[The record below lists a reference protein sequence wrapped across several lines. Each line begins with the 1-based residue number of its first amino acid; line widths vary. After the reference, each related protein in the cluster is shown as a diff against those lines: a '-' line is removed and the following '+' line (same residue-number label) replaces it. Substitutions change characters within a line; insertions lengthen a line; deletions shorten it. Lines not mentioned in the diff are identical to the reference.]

1 MSVITH
7 ILSKLPINPA
17 RVRHSRRFATVAAV
31 ASLTM
36 LGGAQM
42 ASAQTSGQQIPVDGG
57 AILQLLGFTAFQT
70 PSSIGGDPDFI
81 DYDPVTF
88 NYIANPYMAVV
99 QGVTG
104 TYPVAYAE
112 NQLFGVGGTVTL
124 THNVPGMI
132 SFGNLGGS
140 LRYANDDRRA
150 LNGFGFGDTYGSP
163 GAFGAFGTNGG
174 GVPAGYGVWPLP
186 GWLEGPSRTYDYS
199 AFVST
204 NVDGVLTNGQVV
216 GGNTTEIVGGDE
228 EWILEPTF
236 RSNAGDNFLVSEAA
250 IEDDCVLR
258 QEIRLFRNTAQM
270 RWQIRNQDAVSHT
283 VYLKF
288 AVNNRA
294 ATAIKFD
301 GTTVI
306 PGQVIQPGDAT
317 FLNPAYFF
325 TDPSQGPT
333 LRSQVYGVTPD
344 GTLSRPTPQQVDI
357 LGGRYQ
363 ADTIITEPFHARHI
377 LEGYG
382 ATRPTSVFVGDS
394 EDLFPILDGDT
405 GFSPARAG
413 VRYDKIEDGIA
424 VGVYFGPI
432 TVAPGA
438 TSAPI
443 ITYYGNGNSSDR
455 LEADFAIATEAE
467 ESFQYNANAVN
478 TLTDQQLGNP
488 TLTDTAKQFLTPQA
502 LDIYGSVYNRQLSE
516 SQFNI
521 VLKDV
526 RMSVTLPD
534 GLRFA
539 TNAAT
544 GQPDAA
550 TKTVGDIVGDT
561 DKIARWVAEPTG
573 TAFGTVAYQMTATVG
588 GITPLSRTVSRS
600 VTIPATPLFNV
611 SADYFQM
618 IGFPFDF
625 DRAVTNNN
633 DTATIFNG
641 LTKPT
646 DLNPGSLTLFKWVP
660 DPESVDGAGR
670 YQPVTNIERGEGY
683 FYRPAISRLLFLRGA
698 RPDVQAT
705 SIDPNVSGPYF
716 QKVLERGWNMIS
728 NPWVYGVPVSFIS
741 LAEIDNNDPENDLNL
756 TYFPDAVASGLVRG
770 GIFFYNPDKRDYDF
784 FQDYSQEL
792 RPYQAY
798 WIYVEDRKILRIAT
812 PSQKQSGVIPTPDGS
827 IPVTNTRQ
835 QKVGAINS
843 GRAFPATQTSDNWK
857 MQLVAKRVGANSSD
871 TANDGMTLLGVSP
884 NAKDGDDTRDLPK
897 PPPVMNDYVSV
908 RIMHEVKPGRSHPF
922 AQDLKAPGGKKQWEI
937 EVISDKDGPISL
949 SWPNLSRL
957 PKTVKLT
964 LEDKATGRKVA
975 MRNSSSSVV
984 NVSANVAKRFV
995 LTADKQATQPLS
1007 ILNIQST
1014 RERTRSAGGT
1024 RSYVISF
1031 KTTADATVQAR
1042 ITTMSGRTVNVLDS
1056 GRSVNANDIFRGRWS
1071 GRAQDGSQLPA
1082 GPYMLEV
1089 TARSTDDNET
1099 ITVKKPILTLD

>member
-7 ILSKLPINPA
+7 LLSKLPVNP
-17 RVRHSRRFATVAAV
+17 VRTRRSRRFVTVAAV

-36 LGGAQM
+36 LGAANI
-42 ASAQTSGQQIPVDGG
+42 ASAQTTGQQIPVNGG
-57 AILQLLGFTAFQT
+57 DILALLGFTAFQV
-70 PSSIGGDPDFI
+70 PSSLVPGGTPAAI
-81 DYDPVTF
+81 DYGPVTF

-99 QGVTG
+99 QGVVG
-104 TYPVAYAE
+104 SYPTAYAA
-112 NQLFGVGGTVTL
+112 NQLFTGNPAITL
-124 THNVPGMI
+124 THNVAGML

-140 LRYANDDRRA
+140 LRYANDDKRA
-150 LNGFGFGDTYGSP
+150 LNGFGFGDYYGST
-163 GAFGAFGTNGG
+163 GIFGTNGG
-174 GVPAGYGVWPLP
+174 GIPAGYGVWPLP
-186 GWLEGPSRTYDYS
+186 GWIQATAIRQYDYS

-216 GGNTTEIVGGDE
+216 GGDTTEIVGDT
-228 EWILEPTF
+228 WILEPTF
-236 RSNAGDNFLVSEAA
+236 RSNAGDNFLLSEAQL
-250 IEDDCVLR
+250 EDNCTLR
-258 QEIRLFRNTAQM
+258 QEIRLFRNTAQL
-270 RWQIRNQDAVSHT
+270 RWQIRNLDAISHT

-301 GTTVI
+301 GTSVTDGV
-306 PGQVIQPGDAT
+306 VDPGDVT
-317 FLNPAYFF
+317 FLNNSYFY
-325 TDPSQGPT
+325 TDPNQGPT

-344 GTLSRPTPQQVDI
+344 GTLARDTPQQIDI
-357 LGGRYQ
+357 LGARYQ
-363 ADTIITEPFHARHI
+363 ADNIITEPFHARHI

-382 ATRPTSVFVGDS
+382 ATRPTTVFVGDS

-413 VRYDKIEDGIA
+413 VRYDKVEDGLA

-443 ITYYGNGNSSDR
+443 VTYYGNGNSSDR
-455 LEADFAIATEAE
+455 LEADFTIATEAE
-467 ESFQYNANAVN
+467 ESFQYNANAAT
-478 TLTDQQLGNP
+478 TLSDTQLGNP
-488 TLTDTAKQFLTPQA
+488 SLTDTAKQFLTPQA
-502 LDIYGSVYNRQLSE
+502 LNIYGSVYNRQLSE

-521 VLKDV
+521 VLRDV

-539 TNAAT
+539 TNPTT
-544 GQPDAA
+544 GQPDAS
-550 TKTVGDIVGDT
+550 TKTVGDIPGDQ
-561 DKIARWVAEPTG
+561 DRVAQWVAEPTG
-573 TAFGTVAYQMTATVG
+573 TAFGTFAYQMTATVG
-588 GITPLSRTVSRS
+588 GIAPLSRTVSRS

-611 SADYFQM
+611 SADYFQQ

-625 DRAVTNNN
+625 DQAVTNNN

-646 DLNPGSLTLFKWVP
+646 DLNPGSLTLFRWIP

-670 YQPVTNIERGEGY
+670 YQPTTNIVRGEGY
-683 FYRPAISRLLFLRGA
+683 FYRPAISRLLFLKGA
-698 RPDVQAT
+698 RPDTQST
-705 SIDPNVSGPYF
+705 PTDPNAPVRYF
-716 QKVLERGWNMIS
+716 EKVLERGWNMIS

-784 FQDYSQEL
+784 FQDYTQEL

-798 WIYVEDRKILRIAT
+798 WVYLEDRKILRIAV
-812 PSQKQSGVIPTPDGS
+812 PSQKQSAIIPAPDGS
-827 IPVTNTRQ
+827 IPITNTRK
-835 QKVGAINS
+835 QKVGAIAS
-843 GRAFPATQTSDNWK
+843 GRAFPITQTTNNWK
-857 MQLVAKRVGANSSD
+857 MQLVAKRMGANASD
-871 TANDGMTLLGVSP
+871 TANDGMTLLGVTP

-908 RIMHEVKPGRSHPF
+908 RIMHEVKSGKSRAF

-975 MRNSSSSVV
+975 MRGSSSTVV

-995 LTADKQATQPLS
+995 VTADKQATRPLA
-1007 ILNIQST
+1007 ITNVRLQNEGT
-1014 RERTRSAGGT
+1014 RGPNGT
-1024 RSYVISF
+1024 RSYSISF
-1031 KTTADATVQAR
+1031 KTTADAEVQAR
-1042 ITTMSGRTVNVLDS
+1042 ITTLTGKVVNQLDS
-1056 GRSVNANDIFRGRWS
+1056 GRAVADGTFRARWTGRS
-1071 GRAQDGSQLPA
+1071 QDGNQLPA
-1082 GPYMLEV
+1082 GAYMVEL
-1089 TARSTDDNET
+1089 TARGDDNE
-1099 ITVKKPILTLD
+1099 IVTVKKPILTLE